1 MDTGLMVHVVIAFIF
16 AIGFAYLI
24 YATAA
29 KAEGTLQSVGNVL
42 AIAIAAIA
50 ALFLVGM
57 LTAPMTGGRPFG
69 LDLHHDGAAAPVNAG
84 GDDASTPAGG
94 GETGGKPAAEAP
106 QPAPAGKP

>member
-1 MDTGLMVHVVIAFIF
+1 MGMMVHVVIAFIF

-42 AIAIAAIA
+42 AIAVAAIA
-50 ALFLVGM
+50 TLFLVGM

-69 LDLHHDGAAAPVNAG
+69 LDMHHDGAAAPALSG
-84 GDDASTPAGG
+84 GEDTSTAAGG
-94 GETGGKPAAEAP
+94 GEAGGKPGADTP

>member
-1 MDTGLMVHVVIAFIF
+1 MMVHVVIAFIF

-50 ALFLVGM
+50 TLFLVGM
-57 LTAPMTGGRPFG
+57 LTAPMTGGHPFG
-69 LDLHHDGAAAPVNAG
+69 LDMHHDGAAAPADSSGGATTAGGENAG
-84 GDDASTPAGG
+84 GKPG
-94 GETGGKPAAEAP
+94 GETP
-106 QPAPAGKP
+106 QPAPTGKP

>member
-1 MDTGLMVHVVIAFIF
+1 MDMGMMVHVVIAFIF

-69 LDLHHDGAAAPVNAG
+69 LDMHHEGAAPASGDENTGAPA
-84 GDDASTPAGG
+84 G
-94 GETGGKPAAEAP
+94 GETGGKPGADQP
-106 QPAPAGKP
+106 HPAPTGKP